1 MINGG
6 WSPFFSAWK
15 LTHALWPGS
24 PYCLRR
30 DSTAL
35 RNMRDYSGVSSS
47 RLEMLE
53 QRLKSDVITEI
64 EQFQGRILLHTE
76 TVDGQVMPVWE
87 SADKQDVASLREVMN
102 GAAAASKDV
111 YLNFV
116 RIPVT
121 SESSPDVGFKSTFLK
136 WIKESDAATAVPRH
150 YRAS

>member
-1 MINGG
+1 
-6 WSPFFSAWK
+6 
-15 LTHALWPGS
+15 
-24 PYCLRR
+24 
-30 DSTAL
+30 
-35 RNMRDYSGVSSS
+35 MRDYSGVSSS

-76 TVDGQVMPVWE
+76 TADGQVMPVWE
-87 SADKQDVASLREVMN
+87 SADKQDVASLREVMD

-121 SESSPDVGFKSTFLK
+121 SESSPDVGFKSTFLE
-136 WIKESDAATAVPRH
+136 WIKETDATTSVPRH